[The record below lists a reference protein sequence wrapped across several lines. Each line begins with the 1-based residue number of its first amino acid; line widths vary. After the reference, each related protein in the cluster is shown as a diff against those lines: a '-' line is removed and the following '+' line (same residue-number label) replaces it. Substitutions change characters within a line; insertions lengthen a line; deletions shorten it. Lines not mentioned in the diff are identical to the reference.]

1 MKIKIKVDGRSF
13 DVEIESLS
21 ARPVVAIVDGQTFEV
36 WPEEGAAAP
45 VPASASPAVRQA
57 PVEPPPPRPTRRM
70 AGEEAAPR
78 QRARKAVYAPI
89 PGVID
94 SVAAQPGDVVAA
106 GQEMCVLEAMK
117 MKNIIRAPRAGE
129 ISAVCIS
136 VGQHVKHND
145 LLFEYA
151 DA

>member
-1 MKIKIKVDGRSF
+1 MKVKIKLDDQSF
-13 DVEIESLS
+13 DVEIDNLN
-21 ARPVVAIVDGQTFEV
+21 ARPILATVDGHTFEV
-36 WPEEGAAAP
+36 WPEDGAAVAAP
-45 VPASASPAVRQA
+45 SAPPAAPRPAVT
-57 PVEPPPPRPTRRM
+57 PPPPRPTRRM
-70 AGEEAAPR
+70 AGEEAAAPR
-78 QRARKAVYAPI
+78 QARKAIFAPI

-94 SVAAQPGDVVAA
+94 SVAAHPGDAVAA

-129 ISAVCIS
+129 IAAVHVT

-151 DA
+151 EG